1 MPNEKLDSFFVQ
13 SAHCPFG
20 KSKIDYYDTVITGF
34 ILEVRASGN
43 KTYSVRY
50 RDAHGTQR
58 QYKIGNAA
66 DITFDKAKKEALKIK
81 SRVTVGENPS
91 EAKQAKRAVPT
102 VQELSVRFLDHVRT
116 YKRSAIN
123 DERALTKHI
132 LPRFGRLRL
141 DEIEQSEVAA
151 WLKSK
156 VDEGYAMA
164 SANFL
169 HVVFS
174 HMYRLARQW
183 DVPGAATNPLT
194 GIKHFE
200 ANNARDR
207 YLNAAETER
216 LRKAIEESENSQ
228 LRYFI
233 PLLLL
238 TGVRKSELIHAEW
251 KDLDLEQRR
260 WRVPLAKSGKAR
272 HIPLSTDAIDILNRV
287 PRWEGCPYVL
297 PNPRSKKP
305 FSSFYLAWDNARKK
319 AGLADVHL
327 HDLRHTA
334 ASNMVNAGQSLY
346 VVGQVLGHTRPT
358 TTQRYAH
365 LSQEALLAAVD
376 AGAKAMGST
385 WSQPLQAEA

>member
-1 MPNEKLDSFFVQ
+1 MPNAKLDHFFVQ
-13 SAHCPFG
+13 TAFCPEG
-20 KSKIDYYDTVITGF
+20 KNKIDYYDTVITGF
-34 ILEVRASGN
+34 ILEVRATGN

-102 VQELSVRFLDHVRT
+102 VEELSERFVAYVRT
-116 YKRSAIN
+116 SKRSHAN
-123 DERALTKHI
+123 DERALTVHI
-132 LPRFGRLRL
+132 LPRFGKLRL
-141 DEIEQSEVAA
+141 DEVAQEDVA
-151 WLKSK
+151 LWLKSK
-156 VDEGYAMA
+156 VEDGYAKA
-164 SANFL
+164 SVNFM
-169 HVVFS
+169 HVVFG
-174 HMYRLARQW
+174 HMYKLARQW
-183 DVPGAATNPLT
+183 GVPGSAINPLA

-207 YLNAAETER
+207 YLTADEIKALR
-216 LRKAIEESENSQ
+216 LAIEESENTQ
-228 LRYFI
+228 LRYLI

-238 TGVRKSELIHAEW
+238 TGVRKTELMNAQW
-251 KDLDLEQRR
+251 KDIDLENRR
-260 WRVPLAKSGKAR
+260 WRVPMTKSGKAR
-272 HIPLSTDAIDILNRV
+272 HVPLSADAIAILKTV

-305 FSSFYLAWDNARKK
+305 FSCFFLAWHNARKK
-319 AGLADVHL
+319 VGLDDVRL

-346 VVGQVLGHTRPT
+346 VVGQVLGHTKPT

-376 AGAKAMGST
+376 AGAKAMGTT
-385 WSQPLQAEA
+385 WSQPHQA